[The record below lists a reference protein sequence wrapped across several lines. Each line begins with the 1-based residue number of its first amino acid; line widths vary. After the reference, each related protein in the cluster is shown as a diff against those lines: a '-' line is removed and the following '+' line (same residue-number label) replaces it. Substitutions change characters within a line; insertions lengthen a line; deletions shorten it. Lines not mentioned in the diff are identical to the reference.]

1 LITSI
6 PADIKKLVRLEQLWL
21 NHNKLTYIHR
31 DLRTLPLR
39 ILSLYG
45 NTQLE
50 VPEFIQHM
58 GIEFY
63 YDVDSVATDGEN
75 AENSLTLLKPST

>member
-1 LITSI
+1 M
-6 PADIKKLVRLEQLWL
+6 
-21 NHNKLTYIHR
+21 
-31 DLRTLPLR
+31 

-63 YDVDSVATDGEN
+63 YDVDSVSTHGEN